1 MFNILNNS
9 VKSIIDKIREEG
21 ITSIFKRTFH
31 RIKKLFNLIILIHRI
46 KKLKPNLNLNVLL
59 NFLYLESKGMLIPFQ
74 NRYEILK
81 LLKIVKKIRPKFI
94 LEIGTAKGATLFL
107 FSRIAAEDA
116 VIISVDLPGG
126 NFGKGYPK
134 WKIPLFKSFTF
145 PKQKINLIRA
155 NSHAIETLN
164 RVKSILKSNRLDFLF
179 IDGDHS
185 YEGVKKDFEMYSPL
199 IDDNGIIS
207 LHDIADCPLE
217 SKIFVSK
224 FWNEIKEKY
233 SYTEIIE
240 DKNQKGAGIGILK
253 RKI

>member
-9 VKSIIDKIREEG
+9 VKSIMDKIREEG

-46 KKLKPNLNLNVLL
+46 KKLKPNYDLNFLL
-59 NFLYLESKGMLIPFQ
+59 NFLYLESKRMLIPFQ
-74 NRYEILK
+74 DRNEILK
-81 LLKIVKKIRPKFI
+81 LLKILKKIKPKFI
-94 LEIGTAKGATLFL
+94 LEIGTAKGSTLFL

-116 VIISVDLPGG
+116 VIISIDLPGG
-126 NFGKGYPK
+126 DFGKGYPK

-164 RVKSILKSNRLDFLF
+164 KVKSVLKSNRLDFLF

-199 IDDNGIIS
+199 VDDNGIIS
-207 LHDIADCPLE
+207 FHDIVDCPPE
-217 SKIFVSK
+217 SNIFVSK
-224 FWNEIKEKY
+224 FWNEIKENY